1 MINPKQ
7 IFTWWHKQTIGTFL
21 KTMFYGKF
29 VGEDS
34 TGNKYYISKKNERWV
49 IYQDNIE
56 ASKISADWYLW
67 MHHTVNEIPNS
78 KITTETSG
86 GRMVNGLGEVQNKV
100 GISLTDKN
108 FNILSILLL

>member
-1 MINPKQ
+1 
-7 IFTWWHKQTIGTFL
+7 
-21 KTMFYGKF
+21 MFYGKF

-78 KITTETSG
+78 K
-86 GRMVNGLGEVQNKV
+86 KKK
-100 GISLTDKN
+100 ISLAKKTFRKSN
-108 FNILSILLL
+108 RNIQLL